1 MLCADTRLTLANSA
15 AVLSNSFLFIVLRS
29 ITISSNACYLAAHFV
44 RSIVEHGAFSRRRM
58 LEPQKPRSLQGA
70 SHTNRHRAY
79 HLAAGPVERSK
90 GAMSNHRFALRVKT
104 VMSSTRSDHTGRCVI
119 FVAGNIAANL
129 RSSCRVFGTIT
140 IQRALT
146 AHEKGA
152 KRFRASSIA
161 PRKD

>member
-1 MLCADTRLTLANSA
+1 MPCADTRLTLANSA

-90 GAMSNHRFALRVKT
+90 RGMSNHRFALRVKT

-119 FVAGNIAANL
+119 FVAGT
-129 RSSCRVFGTIT
+129 RSDELNKFPPSAWNHDD
-140 IQRALT
+140 QRASSHT
-146 AHEKGA
+146 KKCE
-152 KRFRASSIA
+152 RCASSIA
-161 PRKD
+161 CRKD